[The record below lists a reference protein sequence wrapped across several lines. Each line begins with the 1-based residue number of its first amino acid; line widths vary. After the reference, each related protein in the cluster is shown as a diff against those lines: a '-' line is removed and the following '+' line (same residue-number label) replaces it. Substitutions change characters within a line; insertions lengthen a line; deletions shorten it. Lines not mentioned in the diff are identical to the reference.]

1 MQKKVKLH
9 EVELQG
15 KSFLNRQLR
24 SLQLVYQIVEEQRLQ
39 LETIMNTPGNHE
51 KDMLEVIRRIVNEI
65 YSGCEI
71 INELLI
77 AIYRND
83 DRYRGNT
90 LKNGFNRNF
99 KVVYDAKVNATIVPP
114 IFQENFIWDFFL
126 NAEQWYVLLHDIRTQ
141 ETHYE
146 VGKII
151 NDGTNLKYVNKN
163 RNGTSKSIYTNPDED
178 INITLIDFL
187 KLINDFLE
195 TENRIAEL
203 LCQRDI

>member
-1 MQKKVKLH
+1 MKLR

-15 KSFLNRQLR
+15 KNFFYRQLR

-39 LETIMNTPGNHE
+39 LEIIMRTPDNHE
-51 KDMLEVIRRIVNEI
+51 KDMLEVMRRIVNEI

-83 DRYRGNT
+83 DRYRGNA
-90 LKNGFNRNF
+90 LKNGFNKNF
-99 KVVYDAKVNATIVPP
+99 KVVYDAKVNATIASPV
-114 IFQENFIWDFFL
+114 FQDNFIWDFFL
-126 NAEQWYVLLHDIRTQ
+126 NVEQWYVPLHDIRTQ

-151 NDGTNLKYVNKN
+151 NDGTSLRYLNKN

-178 INITLIDFL
+178 ISITLIDFI

-195 TENRIAEL
+195 TENKIAKLIMEL
-203 LCQRDI
+203 N

>member
-1 MQKKVKLH
+1 MKLR

-15 KSFLNRQLR
+15 KNFFYRQLR

-39 LETIMNTPGNHE
+39 LEIIMRTPDNHE
-51 KDMLEVIRRIVNEI
+51 KDMLEVMRRIVNEI

-83 DRYRGNT
+83 DRYRGNA
-90 LKNGFNRNF
+90 LKNGFNKNF
-99 KVVYDAKVNATIVPP
+99 KVVYDAKVNATIASPV
-114 IFQENFIWDFFL
+114 FQDNFIWDFFL
-126 NAEQWYVLLHDIRTQ
+126 NVEQWYFPLHDIRTQ

-151 NDGTNLKYVNKN
+151 NDGTSLRYLNQN

-178 INITLIDFL
+178 ISITLIDFI

-195 TENRIAEL
+195 TENKIAKLIMEL
-203 LCQRDI
+203 N